1 MLDRDSGIP
10 LHTQLTD
17 LLRDHIVTGVFPPN
31 SRLPS
36 ERKLCDQH
44 GVSRITVRKALSEL
58 THEGLVYAT
67 VGKGSYV
74 ADTTLD
80 EQLQPLSSFSD
91 DIRRRGM
98 TPSSRVLESSIVHA
112 NDVQA
117 DQLQVPRGGET
128 VRLRRLRLADG
139 LPIAIQTTHL
149 PHHLCPGLLEC
160 DLASRSL
167 FGVLRAEFGLVL
179 AQAATVIEAA
189 LADEDQARLLN
200 LQFPAAV
207 LISEQ
212 TTYLDNGQVIEH
224 VRSVF
229 RADRYK
235 LHTHAC

>member
-1 MLDRDSGIP
+1 MLDRDLGIP

-17 LLRDHIVTGVFPPN
+17 LLRDRIVTGVFPPN

-44 GVSRITVRKALSEL
+44 VVSRITVRKALSEL

-98 TPSSRVLESSIVHA
+98 TPSSRVIESSIVHA

-117 DQLQVPRGGET
+117 DQLQMPRGAET

-200 LQFPAAV
+200 LQSPAAV

>member
-10 LHTQLTD
+10 LHTQLTS
-17 LLRDHIVTGVFPPN
+17 LLRDRIATGVLPPN

-36 ERKLCDQH
+36 ERALCDQH

-58 THEGLVYAT
+58 AHEGLVYAT
-67 VGKGSYV
+67 VGKGTFV

-80 EQLQPLSSFSD
+80 EELQPLSSFSD

-98 TPSSRVLESSIVHA
+98 MPSSRVLEGSIVHA
-112 NDVQA
+112 DDVQA
-117 DQLQVPRGGET
+117 DLLHVPRGAET
-128 VRLRRLRLADG
+128 VMLRRLRLADG
-139 LPIAIQTTHL
+139 LPVAIQITHL
-149 PHHLCPGLLEC
+149 PHHLCPGLLDC
-160 DLASRSL
+160 DLTSRSL
-167 FGVLRAEFGLVL
+167 FDVLRAEFGLVL
-179 AQAATVIEAA
+179 TQAATVIEAA
-189 LADEDQARLLN
+189 LADEEQARLLN

-224 VRSVF
+224 ARSIF

-235 LHTHAC
+235 LHTHTC